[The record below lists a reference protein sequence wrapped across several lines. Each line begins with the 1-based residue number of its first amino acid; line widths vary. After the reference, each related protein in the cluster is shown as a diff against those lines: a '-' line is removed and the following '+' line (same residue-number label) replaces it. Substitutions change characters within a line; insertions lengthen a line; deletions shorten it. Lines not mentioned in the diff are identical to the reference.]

1 LSLSKETV
9 NSAVAREIVAEL
21 RNEGHVDENVR
32 GTIRLTPRARTIH
45 HPTLTEA
52 DEASLREPI
61 LTFLRISNDFPM
73 PDLEDQLVW
82 SASLGLDLA
91 DRPVLE
97 AEVLIWRIVQQRSM
111 QHSLNQRESDFLS

>member
-1 LSLSKETV
+1 
-9 NSAVAREIVAEL
+9 VATERS
-21 RNEGHVDENVR
+21 
-32 GTIRLTPRARTIH
+32 RTIH

-52 DEASLREPI
+52 DEGSFAGAD
-61 LTFLRISNDFPM
+61 LTLLHISNDFPM

-91 DRPVLE
+91 DRPILE

-111 QHSLNQRESDFLS
+111 RGILHSNDSEEEGPQSRQGENP

>member
-1 LSLSKETV
+1 MKHL
-9 NSAVAREIVAEL
+9 AGA
-21 RNEGHVDENVR
+21 D
-32 GTIRLTPRARTIH
+32 LTLLH
-45 HPTLTEA
+45 
-52 DEASLREPI
+52 
-61 LTFLRISNDFPM
+61 ISNDFPM

-111 QHSLNQRESDFLS
+111 RRSLNKGESDFLT